1 MALRIGRQRIGIRSG
16 TAILFFGVST
26 MVLTTVGSPAF
37 ADSSPYELY
46 CPGSPVGNIV
56 INDVVTSGTIS
67 PLDPAPG
74 SQLQL
79 TGYQTTV
86 TFPSSIVSAAAAL
99 GNSAIA
105 GSATTRID
113 VTGATPSSIVPGPMS
128 FDVPIPL
135 SVPAQGLTIR
145 FPASATTLG
154 PLTASGTDVMVSVGG
169 PTTMTLEISGSS
181 LALDCTAYPNNSAGT
196 GIVSRRPRAK
206 PVLPVIAQ
214 LTRPLVITT
223 TSLPGGSDGHAYA
236 TTLAAAG
243 GNPPYRWKL
252 VAGKLPRGLRLQRST
267 GTIAGTPRR
276 SDSGTSTFTIEVYNQ
291 KPPSGSQTQAA
302 GTRKL
307 SITI

>member
-1 MALRIGRQRIGIRSG
+1 MALRIRRLHIGIRG
-16 TAILFFGVST
+16 GAAIVFLGVPT
-26 MVLTTVGSPAF
+26 MVVTTVGSPAL

-46 CPGSPVGNIV
+46 CPGSPVGNFV

-67 PLDPAPG
+67 PLDPAPD

-79 TGYQTTV
+79 TGYITTV
-86 TFPSSIVSAAAAL
+86 TFPVSIVSAAAAL
-99 GNSAIA
+99 GNTAIA
-105 GSATTRID
+105 GTATTRID
-113 VTGATPSSIVPGPMS
+113 VTGATPSSITPGPMS

-135 SVPAQGLTIR
+135 SIPAQGLTVH

-154 PLTASGTDVMVSVGG
+154 PLTASDTDTTVSVGG

-181 LALDCTAYPNNSAGT
+181 LALHCNAYPNNSAAT
-196 GIVSRRPRAK
+196 GIVSGRPRAK

-214 LTRPLVITT
+214 VTRPLVITT
-223 TSLPGGSDGHAYA
+223 TSLPGGSDGHAY
-236 TTLAAAG
+236 TTSLAAAG

-252 VAGKLPRGLRLQRST
+252 VAGKLPRGLKLQRAT
-267 GTIAGTPRR
+267 GTISGTPWR

-291 KPPSGSQTQAA
+291 KPPNGSQTQAA
-302 GTRKL
+302 GTRQL